1 MLYICYIYD
10 IYIKV
15 LYEKYGL
22 RISMQH
28 QALDHNCILDWPQC
42 PRLGAF
48 QRHVDVSSET
58 GTPCNSSLG
67 RPSSDHLKEMLKKN
81 GQPLCC
87 CHISCILKASSSNP
101 TQSTPYHLL
110 SSLSSTSFMSTF
122 QPTIWTAANSF
133 FHNSGL
139 CQVYAPKV
147 LVQLLGL
154 LLANSAFINQKLHH
168 VDTSCAICFPLHC
181 LTPPFLP

>member
-1 MLYICYIYD
+1 MWTCECSLLYIYMLYICYKYD

-110 SSLSSTSFMSTF
+110 SSTSFMSTF
-122 QPTIWTAANSF
+122 QPFELLPTAFSTTR
-133 FHNSGL
+133 
-139 CQVYAPKV
+139 
-147 LVQLLGL
+147 
-154 LLANSAFINQKLHH
+154 AFVKFMPQK
-168 VDTSCAICFPLHC
+168 C
-181 LTPPFLP
+181 